1 MAVRS
6 VNSAQQWGRFW
17 ALQVLISQR
26 PRLKFRLPQNFDR
39 KPRIKVKPIFWCFGA
54 FSKLFQKWTFSEN
67 WKLSKN
73 LTTRKRKE
81 NLFKMNPNPMSK
93 SKTEEDNKLL
103 FLFFLANL
111 QLLRSVLRRSGMS
124 LGTGSKAWP
133 KSQTYNKCGKYLQ
146 KASMKVQT
154 FLGPHC

>member
-1 MAVRS
+1 MSTVL
-6 VNSAQQWGRFW
+6 NSEAIFL

-26 PRLKFRLPQNFDR
+26 TRLKFRLPQNFDR
-39 KPRIKVKPIFWCFGA
+39 KPRIKEKPIFWCFGA

-67 WKLSKN
+67 WKLSKI
-73 LTTRKRKE
+73 LTTRKRK
-81 NLFKMNPNPMSK
+81 KK
-93 SKTEEDNKLL
+93 SFLRWIQIRCQSQKRKKKKLL

-111 QLLRSVLRRSGMS
+111 LLLRSVLRRSGMS

-133 KSQTYNKCGKYLQ
+133 KSQTYNKYGKGLQ

>member
-1 MAVRS
+1 M
-6 VNSAQQWGRFW
+6 NS
-17 ALQVLISQR
+17 
-26 PRLKFRLPQNFDR
+26 
-39 KPRIKVKPIFWCFGA
+39 
-54 FSKLFQKWTFSEN
+54 
-67 WKLSKN
+67 
-73 LTTRKRKE
+73 
-81 NLFKMNPNPMSK
+81 NPMSK
-93 SKTEEDNKLL
+93 SKTEEEKKQL

-111 QLLRSVLRRSGMS
+111 LLLRSVLRRSGMS